1 MQNSSKIYSNRPI
14 STVFVSNL
22 GMEIEPFSFPQVED
36 QPPPPEPPKEEEY
49 VFDPSMC

>member
-1 MQNSSKIYSNRPI
+1 
-14 STVFVSNL
+14 
-22 GMEIEPFSFPQVED
+22 MEIEPFSFPQVED